1 VNGSRFR
8 GVNARDRN
16 FTPVT
21 IRRRMDQVDAS
32 IQRYLG
38 ILDTAGKRRGCPR
51 FLENATRSDLLPK
64 IMPLGN
70 LLVRWRRVM
79 RRGRFAGDWII
90 GALREYEVA
99 VKTAELC
106 RKHGISDAT
115 FYNWKAK
122 YGAMT
127 VSEAAWLRALE
138 DKNRRLKDLLGK
150 N

>member
-1 VNGSRFR
+1 VTDGQARTGYQDRRRLSTRTRAAIQAACRRFVLLCRQLGLIAGGTVAVDGSRFR
-8 GVNARDRN
+8 AVNARDRN

-70 LLVRWRRVM
+70 LLV
-79 RRGRFAGDWII
+79 
-90 GALREYEVA
+90 
-99 VKTAELC
+99 
-106 RKHGISDAT
+106 S
-115 FYNWKAK
+115 
-122 YGAMT
+122 
-127 VSEAAWLRALE
+127 
-138 DKNRRLKDLLGK
+138 
-150 N
+150 